1 MASNSTW
8 TWEQHKKFQN
18 ALAIYGIDE
27 TPEVK
32 SYYEKLMV
40 EIKKIEAALIYL
52 PRDEE
57 LAELEARNEEKDCN
71 VAKATDKTE
80 EEVKLHYQTLVE
92 DVKNIAPD
100 LVSLPNFFLSSTMAL
115 VTLHHLYDVFLSKM

>member
-8 TWEQHKKFQN
+8 TLVQHKKFQN

-27 TPEVK
+27 TSGMWRYLVRTTGKTEEEVK

-40 EIKKIEAALIYL
+40 EIKKIEAGPVCL

-57 LAELEARNEEKDCN
+57 ASGDHNNNREQHDHRQN
-71 VAKATDKTE
+71 
-80 EEVKLHYQTLVE
+80 
-92 DVKNIAPD
+92 
-100 LVSLPNFFLSSTMAL
+100 
-115 VTLHHLYDVFLSKM
+115 

>member
-8 TWEQHKKFQN
+8 TLEQHKKFQN

-27 TPEVK
+27 TPGMWCYLVRTTGKTEEEIK

-40 EIKKIEAALIYL
+40 EIKKIESAPISL

-57 LAELEARNEEKDCN
+57 AELEARNEEKD
-71 VAKATDKTE
+71 VD
-80 EEVKLHYQTLVE
+80 
-92 DVKNIAPD
+92 
-100 LVSLPNFFLSSTMAL
+100 
-115 VTLHHLYDVFLSKM
+115 